1 MNSLRQLNEPC
12 PKCGASPNDD
22 CRHSNSKAN
31 SLKAERDWE
40 RINAWKEANG
50 YGGTTQSSKCNNTYQ

>member
-40 RINAWKEANG
+40 RIEVWKKA
-50 YGGTTQSSKCNNTYQ
+50 QK